1 MKMCYYGDGML
12 SLRNLVLLSTMWLV
26 SCTNF
31 CQNAADLGA
40 VYQGVLIMERDTCYR
55 YDGKLYAKGQRAL
68 FQRTYVDHPY
78 AIAKPLPPCYEIIE
92 GSEGEVVYREIRQNE
107 EHQVEFSDYGT
118 WQVLPIDE
126 SMARPLEKEMVW
138 EQRVDSYSRELTPH
152 ALYAYPL
159 AGATL
164 VCVDVPLN
172 LATIVLAPPMIAGA
186 FVYSVSCEA
195 VRQIAP
201 TQE

>member
-1 MKMCYYGDGML
+1 ML
-12 SLRNLVLLSTMWLV
+12 SLRNLVMLSTMWLV

-31 CQNAADLGA
+31 CQNVADLGA
-40 VYQGVLIMERDTCYR
+40 VYQGVLVLEPGTCYR
-55 YDGKLYAKGQRAL
+55 YGGKMYAKGQRAL

-78 AIAKPLPPCYEIIE
+78 AIAKPLPPGYELVE

>member
-1 MKMCYYGDGML
+1 ML
-12 SLRNLVLLSTMWLV
+12 SLRNLVMLSTMWLV

-31 CQNAADLGA
+31 CQNVADLGA
-40 VYQGVLIMERDTCYR
+40 VYQGVLVLEPGTCYR
-55 YDGKLYAKGQRAL
+55 YGGKIYAKGQRAL

-92 GSEGEVVYREIRQNE
+92 GSKGKIVYHEIRQDE
-107 EHQVEFSDYGT
+107 EHQVELSDYGT

-172 LATIVLAPPMIAGA
+172 LAAIVLAPPMIAGA
-186 FVYSVSCEA
+186 FVYSVSREA
-195 VRQIAP
+195 VRQKAP

>member
-1 MKMCYYGDGML
+1 MQMCYCGDGML
-12 SLRNLVLLSTMWLV
+12 SLRNLVMLSTMWLV

-31 CQNAADLGA
+31 CQNVADLGA
-40 VYQGVLIMERDTCYR
+40 VYQGVLVLETGTCYR
-55 YDGKLYAKGQRAL
+55 YGGKLYAKGQLAL

-92 GSEGEVVYREIRQNE
+92 GSKGELVYREIILNE
-107 EHQVEFSDYGT
+107 ERRVEFPSHGN
-118 WQVLPIDE
+118 WQTLPIKS

-172 LATIVLAPPMIAGA
+172 LATIVLAPPLIAGA
-186 FVYSVSCEA
+186 FVYSVSREA
-195 VRQIAP
+195 VRQKAP

>member
-1 MKMCYYGDGML
+1 ML
-12 SLRNLVLLSTMWLV
+12 SLRNLVMLSTMWLV

-31 CQNAADLGA
+31 CQNVADLGA
-40 VYQGVLIMERDTCYR
+40 VYQGVLVLEAGTCYR
-55 YDGKLYAKGQRAL
+55 YGGKLYAKGQRAH

-78 AIAKPLPPCYEIIE
+78 AIAKPLPSCYKLIDV
-92 GSEGEVVYREIRQNE
+92 GEGEIVYHEIRQDE
-107 EHQVEFSDYGT
+107 EHQVELSDYGT

-126 SMARPLEKEMVW
+126 SMARPLEKEMEW

-172 LATIVLAPPMIAGA
+172 LAAIALAPPMIAGA
-186 FVYSVSCEA
+186 FVYSVSSEA
-195 VRQIAP
+195 IRQKAP

>member
-1 MKMCYYGDGML
+1 ML
-12 SLRNLVLLSTMWLV
+12 SLRNLVMLSTMWLV

-31 CQNAADLGA
+31 CQNVADLGA
-40 VYQGVLIMERDTCYR
+40 VYQGVLVLEPGTCYR
-55 YDGKLYAKGQRAL
+55 YGGKMYAKGQRAL

-92 GSEGEVVYREIRQNE
+92 GSKGELVYREIILNE
-107 EHQVEFSDYGT
+107 ERRVEFPSHGN
-118 WQVLPIDE
+118 WQTLPIKS

-172 LATIVLAPPMIAGA
+172 LATIALAPPMIAGA
-186 FVYSVSCEA
+186 FVYSVCDA
-195 VRQIAP
+195 VRQKAP

>member
-1 MKMCYYGDGML
+1 MCYHAECML
-12 SLRNLVLLSTMWLV
+12 TLRNLVMLSTLFLV

-31 CQNAADLGA
+31 CQNVADLGA
-40 VYQGVLIMERDTCYR
+40 VYQGVLVLEPGTCYR
-55 YDGKLYAKGQRAL
+55 YGGKLYAKGQRAL

-78 AIAKPLPPCYEIIE
+78 AIAKPLPPCYEIVE
-92 GSEGEVVYREIRQNE
+92 GSKGELVYREIQLNE
-107 EHQVEFSDYGT
+107 EQQVEFSDYGT

-172 LATIVLAPPMIAGA
+172 LATIALAPAMIAGA
-186 FVYSVSCEA
+186 FVYSVSSDA
-195 VRQIAP
+195 VRQNAHD
-201 TQE
+201 

>member
-1 MKMCYYGDGML
+1 ML
-12 SLRNLVLLSTMWLV
+12 SLRNLVMLSTMWLV

-31 CQNAADLGA
+31 CQNVADLGA
-40 VYQGVLIMERDTCYR
+40 VYQGVLVLEPGTCYR
-55 YDGKLYAKGQRAL
+55 YGGKMYAKGQRAL

-78 AIAKPLPPCYEIIE
+78 AIAKPFPSRYKLIDVGEGKIVYHEIIL
-92 GSEGEVVYREIRQNE
+92 NE
-107 EHQVEFSDYGT
+107 ERRVEFPYHGN
-118 WQVLPIDE
+118 WQTLPIKS
-126 SMARPLEKEMVW
+126 SMARPLEKKIGKV
-138 EQRVDSYSRELTPH
+138 QDVDSFSRELTPY

-172 LATIVLAPPMIAGA
+172 LAAIALAPLMITGA
-186 FVYSVSCEA
+186 FVYSVSREA
-195 VRQIAP
+195 VRQKAP

>member
-1 MKMCYYGDGML
+1 MCYHAECML
-12 SLRNLVLLSTMWLV
+12 NLRNLVMLSTLFLV

-31 CQNAADLGA
+31 CQNVADLGA
-40 VYQGVLIMERDTCYR
+40 VYQGVLVLEPGTCYR
-55 YDGKLYAKGQRAL
+55 YGCKIYAKGQRAL

-78 AIAKPLPPCYEIIE
+78 AIAKPLPSCYKLIE
-92 GSEGEVVYREIRQNE
+92 GSEGEIVYHEIRQNE

-186 FVYSVSCEA
+186 LIYSVSSDA
-195 VRQIAP
+195 VRQKAND
-201 TQE
+201 

>member
-1 MKMCYYGDGML
+1 ML
-12 SLRNLVLLSTMWLV
+12 SLRNFVLLSTMWLV

-31 CQNAADLGA
+31 CQNVADLGA
-40 VYQGVLIMERDTCYR
+40 VYQGVLVLEPGTCYR
-55 YDGKLYAKGQRAL
+55 YGGKLYAKGQRAL

-92 GSEGEVVYREIRQNE
+92 GSKGELVYREIILNE
-107 EHQVEFSDYGT
+107 ERRVEFPSHGN
-118 WQVLPIDE
+118 WQTLPIKS

-172 LATIVLAPPMIAGA
+172 LATIVLAPPLIAGA
-186 FVYSVSCEA
+186 FVYSVSREA
-195 VRQIAP
+195 VRQKAP

>member
-1 MKMCYYGDGML
+1 MCYHAECML
-12 SLRNLVLLSTMWLV
+12 TLRNLVMLSTLLLV

-31 CQNAADLGA
+31 CQNVADLGA
-40 VYQGVLIMERDTCYR
+40 VYQGVLVLDPGTCYR
-55 YDGKLYAKGQRAL
+55 YGGKMYAKGQRAL

-78 AIAKPLPPCYEIIE
+78 AIAKPSPSRYKLIDVGEGEIVYHEIIL
-92 GSEGEVVYREIRQNE
+92 NE
-107 EHQVEFSDYGT
+107 DRRVEFPSHGN
-118 WQVLPIDE
+118 WQSLPIKS
-126 SMARPLEKEMVW
+126 SMARPLETEIGKE
-138 EQRVDSYSRELTPH
+138 QDVDSFSRELTPH

-186 FVYSVSCEA
+186 IIYSVSSDA
-195 VRQIAP
+195 VRQKAND
-201 TQE
+201 

>member
-1 MKMCYYGDGML
+1 MCYHAECML
-12 SLRNLVLLSTMWLV
+12 TLRNLVMLSTLLLV

-31 CQNAADLGA
+31 CQNVADLGA
-40 VYQGVLIMERDTCYR
+40 VYQGVLVLEPGTCYR
-55 YDGKLYAKGQRAL
+55 YGGKMYAKGQRAL

-92 GSEGEVVYREIRQNE
+92 GSKGEIVYHEIRQNE

-126 SMARPLEKEMVW
+126 SMARPLEKEMEW

-172 LATIVLAPPMIAGA
+172 LATIALAPPMIAGA
-186 FVYSVSCEA
+186 LIYSVSSDA
-195 VRQIAP
+195 VRQKAND
-201 TQE
+201 

>member
-1 MKMCYYGDGML
+1 ML

-31 CQNAADLGA
+31 CQNVADLGA
-40 VYQGVLIMERDTCYR
+40 VYQGILVLDPGTCYR
-55 YDGKLYAKGQRAL
+55 YGGKMYAKGQRAL

-78 AIAKPLPPCYEIIE
+78 AIAKPLPSRYKLIDVGEGEIVYHEIIL
-92 GSEGEVVYREIRQNE
+92 NE
-107 EHQVEFSDYGT
+107 DRWVEFPIHGN
-118 WQVLPIDE
+118 WQTLPIKS
-126 SMARPLEKEMVW
+126 SMARPLEKEIDEV
-138 EQRVDSYSRELTPH
+138 QDVDSFSRELTPH

-172 LATIVLAPPMIAGA
+172 LATIALAPPMIAGA
-186 FVYSVSCEA
+186 FVYSVSREA
-195 VRQIAP
+195 VRQKSP

>member
-1 MKMCYYGDGML
+1 ML
-12 SLRNLVLLSTMWLV
+12 RLRNLVMLSTMWLV

-40 VYQGVLIMERDTCYR
+40 VYQGVLVLDPGTCYR
-55 YDGKLYAKGQRAL
+55 YGGKMYAKGQRAL

-78 AIAKPLPPCYEIIE
+78 AIAKPLPSCYKLIDV
-92 GSEGEVVYREIRQNE
+92 GEGEIVYHEIRQDE
-107 EHQVEFSDYGT
+107 EHQVELSDYGT

-126 SMARPLEKEMVW
+126 SMARPLEKEMEW

-172 LATIVLAPPMIAGA
+172 LAAIALAPPMIAGA
-186 FVYSVSCEA
+186 FVYSVSREA
-195 VRQIAP
+195 VRQKTP

>member
-1 MKMCYYGDGML
+1 ML
-12 SLRNLVLLSTMWLV
+12 SLRNLVMLSTMWLV

-31 CQNAADLGA
+31 CQNVADLGA
-40 VYQGVLIMERDTCYR
+40 VYQGVLVLETGTCYR
-55 YDGKLYAKGQRAL
+55 YGGKLYAKGQLAL

-92 GSEGEVVYREIRQNE
+92 GSKGELVYREIILNE
-107 EHQVEFSDYGT
+107 ERRVEFPSHGN
-118 WQVLPIDE
+118 WQTLPIKS

-172 LATIVLAPPMIAGA
+172 LATIVLAPPLIAGA
-186 FVYSVSCEA
+186 FVYSVSREA
-195 VRQIAP
+195 VRQKAP

>member
-1 MKMCYYGDGML
+1 MHQFLPECGRFGRCV
-12 SLRNLVLLSTMWLV
+12 SGVLVLEP
-26 SCTNF
+26 
-31 CQNAADLGA
+31 G
-40 VYQGVLIMERDTCYR
+40 TCYR
-55 YDGKLYAKGQRAL
+55 YGGKLYAKGQRAL

-78 AIAKPLPPCYEIIE
+78 AIAKPLPSRYKLIDA
-92 GSEGEVVYREIRQNE
+92 GEGEIVYHEIRQDE
-107 EHQVEFSDYGT
+107 EHQVELSDYGT

-172 LATIVLAPPMIAGA
+172 LATIALAPPMIAGA
-186 FVYSVSCEA
+186 FVYSVSREA
-195 VRQIAP
+195 VRQKAP

>member
-1 MKMCYYGDGML
+1 ML
-12 SLRNLVLLSTMWLV
+12 SLRNLVMLSTLLLV

-31 CQNAADLGA
+31 CQNVADLGA
-40 VYQGVLIMERDTCYR
+40 VYQGVLVLEPGTCYR
-55 YDGKLYAKGQRAL
+55 YGGKIYAKGQRAL

-78 AIAKPLPPCYEIIE
+78 AIAKPLPSSYKLIDV
-92 GSEGEVVYREIRQNE
+92 GEGEIVYHEIRQNE

-138 EQRVDSYSRELTPH
+138 EQRVDSYSRELTLH

-172 LATIVLAPPMIAGA
+172 LAAIALAPPMIAGA
-186 FVYSVSCEA
+186 LIYSVTSEA
-195 VRQIAP
+195 VRQKAP

>member
-1 MKMCYYGDGML
+1 ML
-12 SLRNLVLLSTMWLV
+12 SLRNLVMLSTMWLV

-31 CQNAADLGA
+31 CQNVADLGA
-40 VYQGVLIMERDTCYR
+40 VYQGVLVLEPGTCYR
-55 YDGKLYAKGQRAL
+55 YGGKIYAKGQRAL

-78 AIAKPLPPCYEIIE
+78 AIAKPLPSSYKLIDV
-92 GSEGEVVYREIRQNE
+92 GEGEIVYHEIRQNE

-186 FVYSVSCEA
+186 FVYSVSREA
-195 VRQIAP
+195 VRQKAP

>member
-1 MKMCYYGDGML
+1 MQMCYCGDGML
-12 SLRNLVLLSTMWLV
+12 SLRNLVMLSTMWLV

-31 CQNAADLGA
+31 CQNVADLGA
-40 VYQGVLIMERDTCYR
+40 VYQGVLVLEAGTCYR
-55 YDGKLYAKGQRAL
+55 YGGKLYAKGQRAL

-78 AIAKPLPPCYEIIE
+78 AIAKPLPSRYKLIDVGEGEIVYHEIIL
-92 GSEGEVVYREIRQNE
+92 NE
-107 EHQVEFSDYGT
+107 DRRVEFPYHGN
-118 WQVLPIDE
+118 WQPLPIKS
-126 SMARPLEKEMVW
+126 SMARPLETEIGKV
-138 EQRVDSYSRELTPH
+138 QDVDSFSRELTPH

-186 FVYSVSCEA
+186 FIYSVSSEA
-195 VRQIAP
+195 VRQKAND
-201 TQE
+201 

>member
-1 MKMCYYGDGML
+1 ML
-12 SLRNLVLLSTMWLV
+12 SLRNLVMLSTMWLV

-31 CQNAADLGA
+31 CQNVADLGA
-40 VYQGVLIMERDTCYR
+40 VYQGVLVLEPGTCYR
-55 YDGKLYAKGQRAL
+55 YGGKLYAKGQRAL

-78 AIAKPLPPCYEIIE
+78 AIAKPLPSRYKLIDV
-92 GSEGEVVYREIRQNE
+92 GEGEIVYHEIRQDE
-107 EHQVEFSDYGT
+107 EHQVELSDYGT

-126 SMARPLEKEMVW
+126 SMARPLEKEMEW

-172 LATIVLAPPMIAGA
+172 LAAIVLAPPMIAGA
-186 FVYSVSCEA
+186 FVYSVCEA
-195 VRQIAP
+195 VRQKAP